1 MSDQFLAE
9 IRIFSFP
16 FAPRGW
22 AQCNGQIMPIQQN
35 TALFSLLG
43 TTYGGNGTSNFGL
56 PNLMG
61 NIPLHV
67 GRNQPGPGLS
77 VYDLGQFGGSTTV
90 TLLPTE
96 MAAHSHSPMATTANG
111 TAATAANN
119 QLARAYTG
127 NFQDFTEGLLYSPV
141 AAPQIQFTAQTL
153 GLTGGSQPHN
163 NIMPTLFVN
172 YCIALQGAFPTRN

>member
-9 IRIFSFP
+9 IRMFGFG

-22 AQCNGQIMPIQQN
+22 ALCNGQIMPIQQN

-43 TTYGGNGTSNFGL
+43 TTFGGNGTSNFGL

-61 NIPLHV
+61 AIPLHV

-77 VYDLGQFGGSTTV
+77 VYDLGQMGGSPNV
-90 TLLPTE
+90 TILSSE
-96 MAAHSHSPMATTANG
+96 MAAHTHVPMVTNVPGTVTTS
-111 TAATAANN
+111 ANN
-119 QLARAYTG
+119 QPARAYTG
-127 NFQDFTEGLLYSPV
+127 NLQGNTQGLFYANVSNPATQLPT
-141 AAPQIQFTAQTL
+141 QM
-153 GLTGGSQPHN
+153 GLQGGGQPHN

-172 YCIALQGAFPTRN
+172 YCIALQGAFPARN